1 MLQPEI
7 NYKIKEGLLTLNTKN
22 IPIKN
27 SPIIIPF
34 VTFKNIDGSI
44 IKGVTYQYNTLSNGL
59 KRVFTNQ
66 DELFKYSN
74 KGILDPEEVSF
85 YNLFIN
91 GIMQPKI
98 NYTLKKGC
106 YFKTRDIPKRCSY
119 NY

>member
-1 MLQPEI
+1 MLQPET

-44 IKGVTYQYNTLSNGL
+44 IKGETYQYNTLSDGL
-59 KRVFTNQ
+59 KRVFTNK
-66 DELFKYSN
+66 DEFCTYGN

-91 GIMQPKI
+91 GVMQPKI
-98 NYTLKKGC
+98 NYTLKNGLL
-106 YFKTRDIPKRCSY
+106 F
-119 NY
+119 